1 MKREFEPLGYKI
13 TSKELPK
20 TLVAAGSIFN
30 PEFKLV
36 LKIWNYAYSFDV
48 VESQNLLGMKY
59 RNVGDSV
66 LEMTH
71 SMIDWGAIPDKRK
84 AKL

>member
-1 MKREFEPLGYKI
+1 MKKEFEPFGYKI
-13 TSKELPK
+13 TSRELPK
-20 TLVAAGSIFN
+20 ALVSAGSIFN

-48 VESQNLLGMKY
+48 RESQQLLGIKY
-59 RNVGDSV
+59 RSVGDSV

-71 SMIDWGAIPDKRK
+71 SMIDWGAIPDKRM